1 MNLLPFISPFKQI
14 CQAARETSG
23 AINGQLDNIVQRWAI
38 RLMCGVHIMALF
50 VAWAV
55 PQSPSKNA
63 LIASLVLA
71 GFAVPATWT
80 AAAVG
85 QKKLRHN
92 DWRDHIKALYFLWVP
107 LAAFFAYWI
116 GGITTQAWYGG
127 RLNTAYYITS
137 LAYAPFGFIL
147 QWKLAGRVS
156 SNASAK
162 LAAAVQKISR
172 VQRVILHP
180 IVGTF
185 SVALSVMLLTLL
197 ITHGVIAYLPVLLH
211 QEDGSHLNATIVLS
225 SLNSLVIL
233 CITVLCRLRR
243 AIPEYQE
250 YMRAAT
256 RTKLE
261 TRIARVALIFVT
273 SRATLNGTLIA
284 AIIYGASFATS
295 QWLSAMGVAP
305 ALAVYGKEGVSNT
318 LWLLVP
324 AITSR
329 EPSGEEGTRLA
340 LKRFVKRG

>member
-1 MNLLPFISPFKQI
+1 MNISFIRTFKQM
-14 CQAARETSG
+14 CQAIGKTSR
-23 AINGQLDNIVQRWAI
+23 AINGQLDIIVQRWAI
-38 RLMCGVHIMALF
+38 RLMCSTHIMALF
-50 VAWAV
+50 ITWAV

-80 AAAVG
+80 AAAVR
-85 QKKLRHN
+85 QKRRHHN
-92 DWRDHIKALYFLWVP
+92 GWRNHVKALYFLWVP

-116 GGITTQAWYGG
+116 GGVAAQAWYDG

-147 QWKLAGRVS
+147 QWKLAGQTS
-156 SNASAK
+156 K
-162 LAAAVQKISR
+162 QEDTKQEAVQKSSL
-172 VQRVILHP
+172 VQRLTLHP

-185 SVALSVMLLTLL
+185 SVALAVTLL
-197 ITHGVIAYLPVLLH
+197 AFLVTDGIVAYLPVLLH
-211 QEDGSHLNATIVLS
+211 QGDGSNLNATIVLS

-250 YMRAAT
+250 YTRAGT

-261 TRIARVALIFVT
+261 KRIARVALIFTT
-273 SRATLNGTLIA
+273 SRATLNGTLVA
-284 AIIYGASFATS
+284 AVIYGASFATS
-295 QWLSAMGVAP
+295 QWLSALGVAP
-305 ALAVYGKEGVSNT
+305 AQAVYGKEGVSNI

-324 AITSR
+324 AINSR
-329 EPSGEEGTRLA
+329 EPIGEESMRQA
-340 LKRFVKRG
+340 LKRFVKRR